1 MFNSPKTNDWV
12 DNAYFLS
19 NNKVNHNVLLITK
32 NQADVAS
39 TLEKRAG
46 QFTTQSPTTL
56 ILDTSEA
63 FYGDKDNLGVFP
75 KWLKNSQG
83 ENVLL
88 IVQLKSDMAPA
99 VVLESLNTFL
109 DR

>member
-46 QFTTQSPTTL
+46 
-56 ILDTSEA
+56 
-63 FYGDKDNLGVFP
+63 
-75 KWLKNSQG
+75 
-83 ENVLL
+83 
-88 IVQLKSDMAPA
+88 
-99 VVLESLNTFL
+99 
-109 DR
+109 